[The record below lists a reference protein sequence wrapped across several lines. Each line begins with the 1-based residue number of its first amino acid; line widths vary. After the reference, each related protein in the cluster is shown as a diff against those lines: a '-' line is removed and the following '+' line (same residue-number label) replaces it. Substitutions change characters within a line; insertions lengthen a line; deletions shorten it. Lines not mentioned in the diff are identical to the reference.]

1 MLTDDGT
8 DTTMQ
13 LRTLKEIRDPNGA
26 DLIFSI
32 FEVSDHTG
40 HSTKF
45 GNYNSLYRAAAQ
57 INDTHLYGLL
67 NAVESRSTYD
77 TEDWLIVV
85 TNDHG
90 GADYDHGGASIMER
104 TTYIITNQEIDF

>member
-1 MLTDDGT
+1 MIEDDGV
-8 DTTMQ
+8 DFNIQ
-13 LRTLKEIRDPNGA
+13 QRTLKEIRDPNGA

-32 FEVSDHTG
+32 FEIGDHTG
-40 HSTKF
+40 HNYKF
-45 GNYNSLYRAAAQ
+45 GNYNPFYRAAMQ

-67 NAVESRSTYD
+67 KAVESRSTYD

-104 TTYIITNQEIDF
+104 TTYIISNQEIDF